1 MQRSAALCRQGAGVL
16 LNKLALGLPTRFFS
30 PVTLV
35 DWGDRSVTL
44 ETSGGTLTARA
55 AIITASTAVLTSGKI
70 KFKPN
75 LPAAYLKAFDTLK
88 LGTYDKVAIEFDGN
102 ALRLGANE
110 VVFERALNGKA
121 AALFA
126 NVHGTRLSSLILAGK
141 NGAELADKGA
151 SAMTDCALD
160 WVSDMFGSSVKKSI
174 VRTQA
179 FSWNKQPW
187 TLGALSSGNP
197 GALEA
202 RKALAEPVNGVLWF
216 AGEAVNQT
224 YWATVGGAWQDGER
238 AADAVIAHLK

>member
-1 MQRSAALCRQGAGVL
+1 
-16 LNKLALGLPTRFFS
+16 
-30 PVTLV
+30 VTLV

-75 LPAAYLKAFDTLK
+75 LPAPYLKALDTLK

-160 WVSDMFGSSVKKSI
+160 WVSDLFGSSVSKPSRIFLLWSGPARNWAMDLARIQDWRPVAHRKVVAFPRAKRGPLRPGSRPARGLWLRPLRRRSI
-174 VRTQA
+174 DMPQPCLSPS
-179 FSWNKQPW
+179 SW
-187 TLGALSSGNP
+187 
-197 GALEA
+197 
-202 RKALAEPVNGVLWF
+202 LW
-216 AGEAVNQT
+216 
-224 YWATVGGAWQDGER
+224 
-238 AADAVIAHLK
+238 

>member
-1 MQRSAALCRQGAGVL
+1 VL
-16 LNKLALGLPTRFFS
+16 NLGQ
-30 PVTLV
+30 
-35 DWGDRSVTL
+35 
-44 ETSGGTLTARA
+44 A
-55 AIITASTAVLTSGKI
+55 AIIAIGLTLIMLLAASGMRDGTMTVGKFVVVNTYLIQLYQPLNFLGVVYMTIKQGLVDMEQMFALLRVAREIADKPDAKALTAHLSEGSAG
-70 KFKPN
+70 
-75 LPAAYLKAFDTLK
+75 
-88 LGTYDKVAIEFDGN
+88 
-102 ALRLGANE
+102 E

-151 SAMTDCALD
+151 SAMTDFALD
-160 WVSDMFGSSVKKSI
+160 WVSDMFRSSVKKSI

-202 RKALAEPVNGVLWF
+202 REALAEPVNGVLWF